1 MAKIIFVVLFLF
13 VALYMARQHL
23 GVELP
28 LNAPQISLPKIN
40 LNAPKKTSFKKPD
53 FIGKPMDLTA
63 ENLTTLFTGTPCVDG
78 PEYLEWQIE
87 LQENSHHERYIEKGT
102 VTTII
107 GNQSST
113 NKYNSTRTQIINDL
127 KKVLEQGA
135 TCHSQDIEITN
146 IEIEKDRPIA
156 HVKSRS
162 QVTLKLPAASEGA
175 RMYIKGQGDCT
186 TTFIQGETHPI
197 ATKQECIG
205 TEQVT
210 YGQ

>member
-1 MAKIIFVVLFLF
+1 MAKIILVVLFLF

-28 LNAPQISLPKIN
+28 VNAPQISLPKIN
-40 LNAPKKTSFKKPD
+40 LNAPQKTSFKKPD

-63 ENLTTLFTGTPCVDG
+63 ENLTTLYTDIPCVDG

-87 LQENSHHERYIEKGT
+87 LLEKYHHDRYIEKGT
-102 VTTII
+102 VTTIL

-113 NKYNSTRTQIINDL
+113 NKYNSTKTQLINDY
-127 KKVLEQGA
+127 KKVLDQGA

-156 HVKSRS
+156 HVKARS
-162 QVTLKLPAASEGA
+162 QVSLKLPAASEGA
-175 RMYIKGQGDCT
+175 RMYTNLLADCT

-197 ATKQECIG
+197 ATKQECVA
-205 TEQVT
+205 TDQVT
-210 YGQ
+210 FGQ